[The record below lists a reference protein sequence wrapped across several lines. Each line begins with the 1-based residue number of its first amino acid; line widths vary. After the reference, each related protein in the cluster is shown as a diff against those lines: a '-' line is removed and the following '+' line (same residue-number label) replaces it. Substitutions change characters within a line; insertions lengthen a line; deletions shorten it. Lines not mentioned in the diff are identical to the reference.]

1 MPGLAYGNGAS
12 AFFAV
17 PYTVIVCPLA
27 FVLLSRLWDVARR
40 HGYVTAA
47 DFVRGRYG
55 SAPLALVVALTGIL
69 ATMPYL
75 ALQLLGIRAVL
86 TAGGLYP
93 PGAAGDLAMVAV
105 FAGLAVATYR
115 HGLRA
120 PTVIAALKAVA
131 VFVSLTAVCWL
142 VLDRFGGPGG
152 VFDGAARALGGTDPA
167 HSPLVL
173 TPGQQPAY
181 ATLALGSALA
191 LLMYPHVLTAGFAAD
206 GTRTLRKVSAGLPA
220 WTALLALFG
229 FLGIAALAAGVRAP
243 AGGAESAVPM
253 LVDRLMPGPL
263 AGLVFGSIVVGAL
276 VPAAVMSIAAATSFV
291 RNVYVE
297 YVHPTAT
304 PKRQVRVAKAVSLT
318 AKLGAVAFVF
328 GLRDQDAI
336 NLQLLGGVW
345 ILQVFPA
352 VAVGLYTRWLHPRAL
367 LAGWAVGMVSGTYL
381 VVREGFSSIVPLVA
395 GSPEIYAGVAALLLN
410 LAVAVAVTPVLA
422 RLGVPRGPDATD
434 LPSRPHAGRRPRRE
448 RTTRETPTPSSGHP
462 APGPG
467 GPAARA
473 AGPARPSRRPGRR
486 PRGPGAGGRCGPPL
500 RAALLLDAAARRAA
514 RRGRPGE
521 RGRRGVLPDLPPV
534 AAAEGRG
541 RGGGLSA
548 LHGLQPDPHADTPP
562 PGRPPARGAAGLPAR
577 AHRGVRREHRLAAG
591 GPAGADRRAAAAP
604 RPAAGGAG
612 AAPLARA
619 EGAEIAA
626 AMGISRGSVK
636 THTSRGIAALT
647 QAMEARR

>member
-1 MPGLAYGNGAS
+1 MAGAAMTATFLAVIGGASLLAVTARRLRPSDRLPSLEGWALADRSLGPGWTWLLLGGTVYTAYTFTAVPGLAYGNGAP

-27 FVLLSRLWDVARR
+27 FVLLSRLWSVARR
-40 HGYVTAA
+40 HGYITAA

-142 VLDRFGGPGG
+142 VLDRFGGPGA
-152 VFDGAARALGGTDPA
+152 VFDRAARALGGTDPA

-243 AGGAESAVPM
+243 AGGAEAAVPM
-253 LVDRLMPGPL
+253 LVGRLMPGPL

-276 VPAAVMSIAAATSFV
+276 VPAAVMSIAAATGFV
-291 RNVYVE
+291 RNIYVE

-345 ILQVFPA
+345 ILQIFPA

-367 LAGWAVGMVSGTYL
+367 LAGWAVGMTAGTYL

-395 GSPEIYAGVAALLLN
+395 GSPEIYAGVAALVLN
-410 LAVAVAVTPVLA
+410 LAVAVAATPVLT

-434 LPSRPHAGRRPRRE
+434 LPSRPHSGRRP
-448 RTTRETPTPSSGHP
+448 PT
-462 APGPG
+462 
-467 GPAARA
+467 
-473 AGPARPSRRPGRR
+473 
-486 PRGPGAGGRCGPPL
+486 GANN
-500 RAALLLDAAARRAA
+500 A
-514 RRGRPGE
+514 
-521 RGRRGVLPDLPPV
+521 
-534 AAAEGRG
+534 
-541 RGGGLSA
+541 
-548 LHGLQPDPHADTPP
+548 
-562 PGRPPARGAAGLPAR
+562 
-577 AHRGVRREHRLAAG
+577 
-591 GPAGADRRAAAAP
+591 
-604 RPAAGGAG
+604 
-612 AAPLARA
+612 
-619 EGAEIAA
+619 
-626 AMGISRGSVK
+626 
-636 THTSRGIAALT
+636 
-647 QAMEARR
+647 

>member
-1 MPGLAYGNGAS
+1 MAGGAMTATFLAVIGGASLLAVTARRLRPSDRLPSLEGWALADRGLGPGWTWLLLGGTVYTAYTFTAVPGLAYGNGAP

-27 FVLLSRLWDVARR
+27 FVLLSRLWSVARR
-40 HGYVTAA
+40 HGYITAA

-55 SAPLALVVALTGIL
+55 SPPLALVVALTGIL

-93 PGAAGDLAMVAV
+93 HGATGDLVMVAV

-120 PTVIAALKAVA
+120 PTVISALKAAA

-142 VLDRFGGPGG
+142 VLERFGGPGA
-152 VFDGAARALGGTDPA
+152 VFDGAARALGGTDAA

-173 TPGQQPAY
+173 TPDQQPAY

-243 AGGAESAVPM
+243 EGGAEAAVPM

-318 AKLGAVAFVF
+318 AKVGAVAFVF
-328 GLRDQDAI
+328 GLRDHDAI

-345 ILQVFPA
+345 ILQIFPA

-367 LAGWAVGMVSGTYL
+367 LAGWAAGMAAGTYL
-381 VVREGFSSIVPLVA
+381 VVREGFSSIVPLGA
-395 GSPEIYAGVAALLLN
+395 GSPSVYAGVAALVLN
-410 LAVAVAVTPVLA
+410 LTVAVAGTVVLA
-422 RLGVPRGPDATD
+422 RLGVPRGADATD
-434 LPSRPHAGRRPRRE
+434 LSSRPRAGRRP
-448 RTTRETPTPSSGHP
+448 PT
-462 APGPG
+462 
-467 GPAARA
+467 
-473 AGPARPSRRPGRR
+473 
-486 PRGPGAGGRCGPPL
+486 GANNP
-500 RAALLLDAAARRAA
+500 
-514 RRGRPGE
+514 
-521 RGRRGVLPDLPPV
+521 
-534 AAAEGRG
+534 
-541 RGGGLSA
+541 
-548 LHGLQPDPHADTPP
+548 
-562 PGRPPARGAAGLPAR
+562 
-577 AHRGVRREHRLAAG
+577 
-591 GPAGADRRAAAAP
+591 
-604 RPAAGGAG
+604 
-612 AAPLARA
+612 
-619 EGAEIAA
+619 
-626 AMGISRGSVK
+626 
-636 THTSRGIAALT
+636 
-647 QAMEARR
+647 

>member
-1 MPGLAYGNGAS
+1 MAGGGMTATFLAVIGGASLLAVTARRLRPSDRLPSLEGWALADRSLGPGWTWLLLGGTVYTAYTFTAVPGLAYGNGAP

-27 FVLLSRLWDVARR
+27 FVLLSRLWSVARR
-40 HGYVTAA
+40 HGYITVA

-55 SAPLALVVALTGIL
+55 SPPLALVVALTGIL

-93 PGAAGDLAMVAV
+93 HGATGDLVMVAV

-120 PTVIAALKAVA
+120 PTVISALKAVA

-142 VLDRFGGPGG
+142 VLRHFGGPGA
-152 VFDGAARALGGTDPA
+152 VFDGAARALGGTDTA
-167 HSPLVL
+167 HSPLLL

-243 AGGAESAVPM
+243 AGTAEAAVPM

-318 AKLGAVAFVF
+318 AKVGAVAFVF

-345 ILQVFPA
+345 ILQIFPA

-367 LAGWAVGMVSGTYL
+367 LAGWAVGMAAGTFL
-381 VVREGFSSIVPLVA
+381 VVREGFSSIVPLGTGD
-395 GSPEIYAGVAALLLN
+395 GSLEIYAGVAALLLN
-410 LAVAVAVTPVLA
+410 LIVAMAGTAVLA
-422 RLGVPRGPDATD
+422 RLGVPRGADATD
-434 LPSRPHAGRRPRRE
+434 LPSRLPVGRRPQ
-448 RTTRETPTPSSGHP
+448 T
-462 APGPG
+462 
-467 GPAARA
+467 
-473 AGPARPSRRPGRR
+473 
-486 PRGPGAGGRCGPPL
+486 GANNP
-500 RAALLLDAAARRAA
+500 
-514 RRGRPGE
+514 
-521 RGRRGVLPDLPPV
+521 
-534 AAAEGRG
+534 
-541 RGGGLSA
+541 
-548 LHGLQPDPHADTPP
+548 
-562 PGRPPARGAAGLPAR
+562 
-577 AHRGVRREHRLAAG
+577 
-591 GPAGADRRAAAAP
+591 
-604 RPAAGGAG
+604 
-612 AAPLARA
+612 
-619 EGAEIAA
+619 
-626 AMGISRGSVK
+626 
-636 THTSRGIAALT
+636 
-647 QAMEARR
+647 

>member
-1 MPGLAYGNGAS
+1 MADGAMTATFLAVIGGASLLAVTARRLRPSDRLPSLESWALADRSLGAGWIWLLLGGTVYTAYTFTAVPGLAYGNGAP

-27 FVLLSRLWDVARR
+27 FVLLSRLWSVARR

-55 SAPLALVVALTGIL
+55 SPPLALVVALTGIL

-93 PGAAGDLAMVAV
+93 HGATGDLVMVAV

-142 VLDRFGGPGG
+142 VLRRFGGPGA
-152 VFDGAARALGGTDPA
+152 VFDGAARALGGTDTA
-167 HSPLVL
+167 HSPLLL

-206 GTRTLRKVSAGLPA
+206 GPRTLRKVTVGLPA

-243 AGGAESAVPM
+243 EGGAEAAVPM

-263 AGLVFGSIVVGAL
+263 AGLVFGAIVVGAL

-304 PKRQVRVAKAVSLT
+304 PKRQVRIAKAVSLT

-328 GLRDQDAI
+328 GLRDQAAI

-345 ILQVFPA
+345 MLQVFPA

-367 LAGWAVGMVSGTYL
+367 LAGWAVGMAAGTWL
-381 VVREGFSSIVPLVA
+381 VVREGFSSIVPLGPA
-395 GSPEIYAGVAALLLN
+395 GGPVEIYAGVAALLLN
-410 LAVAVAVTPVLA
+410 LTVAVAATPALD
-422 RLGVPRGPDATD
+422 RIGVPRGADATD
-434 LPSRPHAGRRPRRE
+434 LPSGPVAGRRPE
-448 RTTRETPTPSSGHP
+448 TGANTT
-462 APGPG
+462 
-467 GPAARA
+467 
-473 AGPARPSRRPGRR
+473 
-486 PRGPGAGGRCGPPL
+486 
-500 RAALLLDAAARRAA
+500 
-514 RRGRPGE
+514 
-521 RGRRGVLPDLPPV
+521 
-534 AAAEGRG
+534 
-541 RGGGLSA
+541 
-548 LHGLQPDPHADTPP
+548 
-562 PGRPPARGAAGLPAR
+562 
-577 AHRGVRREHRLAAG
+577 
-591 GPAGADRRAAAAP
+591 
-604 RPAAGGAG
+604 
-612 AAPLARA
+612 
-619 EGAEIAA
+619 
-626 AMGISRGSVK
+626 
-636 THTSRGIAALT
+636 
-647 QAMEARR
+647 